1 MDQYGKEKER
11 YCNRNEWGIEAEEI
25 REGEVGKLEKD
36 FWRREKDIQK
46 QIEESKLRET
56 KYDRTYREQVL
67 EKEKERPRYLRK
79 KNLGKRKGIGIRA
92 LVKLRCGNLEEGNK
106 YWLEKE
112 KRMCRFCEKGSD
124 NLELYRRVRNSKR
137 LVREPREGCEREDE

>member
-1 MDQYGKEKER
+1 M
-11 YCNRNEWGIEAEEI
+11 GIEAEEI

-36 FWRREKDIQK
+36 FGRREKDIQK

-67 EKEKERPRYLRK
+67 EKEKERSRYLRK

-112 KRMCRFCEKGSD
+112 KRMCRFCKKESD
-124 NLELYRRVRNSKR
+124 NLEHYI
-137 LVREPREGCEREDE
+137 EECETASD